1 MDSPGAKPSSIIHY
15 WCDSPAE
22 SIRFTVAQVKML
34 EHFPEYRIVFSPSRF
49 KKGHIQ
55 AHSIWFKQFITEFP
69 EGSIH
74 ICDLN
79 LLSEQPTRFIIT
91 EYDKRIILGPDSG
104 FMHLSIEN
112 EAQPYYILPVK
123 ETVYDT
129 LKQVYINGLN
139 LLFNNPDKTLAEIF
153 QPKVHMMKPVPI
165 SPTGHD
171 NKWRITCIYTDEQG
185 KCYFNVNNKQI
196 EELGM
201 GRNVQFITQ
210 DFILN
215 GIQHN
220 ENDVNEGSI
229 VAYFDTGGRLVMSQN
244 DGDFS
249 KTMAV
254 FENTML
260 IMQFYEQTNSQMG

>member
-1 MDSPGAKPSSIIHY
+1 
-15 WCDSPAE
+15 
-22 SIRFTVAQVKML
+22 
-34 EHFPEYRIVFSPSRF
+34 
-49 KKGHIQ
+49 
-55 AHSIWFKQFITEFP
+55 
-69 EGSIH
+69 
-74 ICDLN
+74 
-79 LLSEQPTRFIIT
+79 
-91 EYDKRIILGPDSG
+91 
-104 FMHLSIEN
+104 
-112 EAQPYYILPVK
+112 
-123 ETVYDT
+123 
-129 LKQVYINGLN
+129 
-139 LLFNNPDKTLAEIF
+139 
-153 QPKVHMMKPVPI
+153 
-165 SPTGHD
+165 
-171 NKWRITCIYTDEQG
+171 
-185 KCYFNVNNKQI
+185 
-196 EELGM
+196 LGM